1 MSIVNNF
8 KHFKILDCRII
19 NRIEMFILEM
29 CFSLDL
35 DPGGGT
41 RDKSLMLI
49 KHKLIS
55 MDRLLNLE
63 WSEMI

>member
-1 MSIVNNF
+1 
-8 KHFKILDCRII
+8 
-19 NRIEMFILEM
+19 MFILEM

-49 KHKLIS
+49 KLKLIL